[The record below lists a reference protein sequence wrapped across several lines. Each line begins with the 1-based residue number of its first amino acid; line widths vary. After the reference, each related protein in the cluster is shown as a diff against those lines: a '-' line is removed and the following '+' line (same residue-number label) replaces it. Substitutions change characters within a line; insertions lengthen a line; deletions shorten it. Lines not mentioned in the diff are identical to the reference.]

1 MMQEYYNQ
9 VKASERRS
17 LNASSDNA
25 NEHMN
30 EVAASGFFA
39 HAPPNQHHL
48 IISQDERQ
56 PLAAHRLHHRE
67 SSTGEAA
74 SPLVQVN
81 ASAHPRS
88 KSDCRASSKK
98 KEDFRLRMGD
108 RMQKMR
114 QQGRQVEGLAKLHA
128 FFTKM
133 H

>member
-25 NEHMN
+25 NEHNIN
-30 EVAASGFFA
+30 EVAPNASSNLTPQG
-39 HAPPNQHHL
+39 
-48 IISQDERQ
+48 ERQQ

-74 SPLVQVN
+74 SPLLRMNN
-81 ASAHPRS
+81 AAHPRS

-98 KEDFRLRMGD
+98 EDFRLRMGD
-108 RMQKMR
+108 RMLKMR
-114 QQGRQVEGLAKLHA
+114 
-128 FFTKM
+128 
-133 H
+133 